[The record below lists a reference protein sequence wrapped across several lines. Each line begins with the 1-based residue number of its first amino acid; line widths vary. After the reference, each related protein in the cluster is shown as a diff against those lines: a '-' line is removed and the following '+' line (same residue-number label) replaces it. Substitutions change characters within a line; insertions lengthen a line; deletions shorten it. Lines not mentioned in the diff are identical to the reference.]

1 MVTQLGLTVA
11 LSTLSGLALGWLVD
25 RYLLGEGKIGQLV
38 GIFLG
43 LAGGIMG
50 AWRELRMTFKGR
62 GEGE

>member
-11 LSTLSGLALGWLVD
+11 LSALLGWGLGWLVD
-25 RYLLGEGKIGQLV
+25 RYLAGGGKAAQVV

-50 AWRELRMTFKGR
+50 AWRELQMTFKGR
-62 GEGE
+62 GEGG